1 MKVGLLTLDYSVQET
16 KAGELPQV
24 SIHAVLYALSQ
35 KYMKKDKK
43 KYCDHWIW
51 SWKSPRSLPT
61 LQSEQGLFSLYRY
74 GGACV

>member
-43 KYCDHWIW
+43 KYCDD
-51 SWKSPRSLPT
+51 
-61 LQSEQGLFSLYRY
+61 
-74 GGACV
+74 